1 MNGSGTSGTSNHE
14 PDGAVD
20 EDAQLDEW
28 FERLRAC
35 GQRLTA
41 PRRTILRAAL
51 HIGGPFTAEDLL
63 AEARRED
70 RMISLAT
77 VYRTLGLVEEA
88 GILRKVDTY
97 DGDERRH
104 YEVDKPGEPR
114 AVLEC
119 QDCGATVPLDA
130 ACLDLRERYLVKQLG
145 FAANQISLRIRA
157 ACERNRRE
165 GFCEKSAR
173 GSDKT

>member
-1 MNGSGTSGTSNHE
+1 MKPSADVFAE
-14 PDGAVD
+14 A
-20 EDAQLDEW
+20 DAEATAATEATELTEAETLDAW
-28 FERLRAC
+28 MERLRAC

-51 HIGGPFTAEDLL
+51 HVDGSFTAEDLL

-77 VYRTLGLVEEA
+77 VYRTLSLVEET
-88 GILRKVDTY
+88 GILRKAVGEDA
-97 DGDERRH
+97 RRH
-104 YEVDKPGEPR
+104 YEIDKPGAPE

-119 QDCGATVPLDA
+119 QDCGKKLPLDA

-157 ACERNRRE
+157 ACEQNRTSGSCDR
-165 GFCEKSAR
+165 R
-173 GSDKT
+173 GR